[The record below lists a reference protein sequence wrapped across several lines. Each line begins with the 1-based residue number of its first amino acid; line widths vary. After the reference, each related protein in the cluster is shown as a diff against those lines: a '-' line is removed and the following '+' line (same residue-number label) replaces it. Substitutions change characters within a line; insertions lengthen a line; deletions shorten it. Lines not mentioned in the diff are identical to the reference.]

1 MYMEGVSMEQIVNV
15 QMLNQLLL
23 TLLLIIPIVL
33 ISRTVV
39 SGTRYS
45 PILIIVIFGLGMGL
59 ALIKG
64 NVATPGLPEFP
75 IIILLSKVT
84 ITALI
89 ASFFVGGQELRRIL
103 TRRKSE
109 NDDTV
114 VNSDEEVMLGTK
126 RTQFVFIVRAF
137 FILVGIEGLK
147 RLLMGVSAEDQLAK
161 FYPIIA
167 YIGIAG
173 AIILID
179 YKATVKN
186 KSQYIR
192 KGVIEIA
199 GIVAV
204 LAISTLISQWIKPLI
219 ALPQIFFAMIISA
232 GLGALLSKWKFG
244 PTLRSMLFAGIPVVL
259 AANFVVGGS
268 QIIEAFSLT
277 EMRAVMA
284 YGLFGQLLWM
294 FGGLTLLILIGKANH
309 VRNLAPGM
317 AGSLSHSG
325 LTGACTA
332 GDLGAEAAV
341 RAPIMINIPFFGH
354 IFVFSILA
362 ASASRGVLYAGW
374 VGLLVLVGIGITIL
388 SLRTLKKSNG
398 DESKEVKGLMQ
409 FSFGFQ
415 IVAVFGSF
423 FLLWLSGMSI
433 NDSAMATSSAISHFG
448 LFAAVQ
454 GGMFGTQAAAMIPFI
469 FAMPF
474 LIHPFVFGTFGKA
487 VTAGGKMPV
496 KVVYILAGLG
506 VLGVLYALIFA

>member
-1 MYMEGVSMEQIVNV
+1 MEQTLEQIVNV

-23 TLLLIIPIVL
+23 TLLLIIPIIF
-33 ISRTVV
+33 ISRAVV
-39 SGTRYS
+39 AGTKYS

-59 ALIKG
+59 ALVKG

-75 IIILLSKVT
+75 IITLISKVT

-89 ASFFVGGQELRRIL
+89 VSFFVGGQELRRIFSNRPL
-103 TRRKSE
+103 LKDE
-109 NDDTV
+109 MV
-114 VNSDEEVMLGTK
+114 VPSDEEVMLGTK

-137 FILVGIEGLK
+137 FILIGIEGLK
-147 RLLMGVSAEDQLAK
+147 RLILGVSGDDQLAK

-186 KSQYIR
+186 KPQYIR
-192 KGVIEIA
+192 KGVFEIA
-199 GIVAV
+199 VIVV
-204 LAISTLISQWIKPLI
+204 ILIVSTLIAQWVKPLI
-219 ALPQIFFAMIISA
+219 GLPQIFFSMIISA
-232 GLGALLSKWKFG
+232 GLGAIFTNWKFG
-244 PTLRSMLFAGIPVVL
+244 PTIRSLLFAGIPVVL
-259 AANFVVGGS
+259 AANFIVGGS
-268 QIIEAFSLT
+268 QILEAIKLT
-277 EMRAVMA
+277 EMRSVMA
-284 YGLFGQLLWM
+284 FGLFGQLLWM
-294 FGGLTLLILIGKANH
+294 FGGLTILILIGKANH

-332 GDLGAEAAV
+332 GDLGVEAAT

-362 ASASRGVLYAGW
+362 ASASRGELYAGW
-374 VGLLVLVGIGITIL
+374 VGAIVLVGIGITIL
-388 SLRTLKKSNG
+388 ALSTLRKSNG
-398 DESKEVKGLMQ
+398 SESKEIKGLMQ

-423 FLLWLSGMSI
+423 FLLWLGGMPI
-433 NDSAMATSSAISHFG
+433 NDSAMAASSAISHFG

-454 GGMFGTQAAAMIPFI
+454 GGMFGGQAATMIPFI

-487 VTAGGKMPV
+487 VSADGKMPS
-496 KVVYILAGLG
+496 KIVYILAGIGVAG
-506 VLGVLYALIFA
+506 VLFALFFAW

>member
-1 MYMEGVSMEQIVNV
+1 MDQILEQVVNV

-23 TLLLIIPIVL
+23 TLLLIIPIIF

-39 SGTRYS
+39 AGTRYS
-45 PILIIVIFGLGMGL
+45 PILIIVIFGLGMGF

-75 IIILLSKVT
+75 VITLLSKVT

-103 TRRKSE
+103 ARRPLQS
-109 NDDTV
+109 DDMV
-114 VNSDEEVMLGTK
+114 VPSDEEVMLGTK

-137 FILVGIEGLK
+137 FILMGIEGLK
-147 RLLMGVSAEDQLAK
+147 RLLLGVAPEDPLAK

-179 YKATVKN
+179 HKATVKN
-186 KSQYIR
+186 KPRYIR
-192 KGVIEIA
+192 KGALEIA
-199 GIVAV
+199 AIVTV
-204 LAISTLISQWIKPLI
+204 LIVSALIAQWVKPVI

-232 GLGALLSKWKFG
+232 GLGAVFSNWKFG
-244 PTLRSMLFAGIPVVL
+244 PTMRSLLFAGIPVVL
-259 AANFVVGGS
+259 AANFIVGGS
-268 QIIEAFSLT
+268 QIQEAFGLT
-277 EMRAVMA
+277 EMRSVMA
-284 YGLFGQLLWM
+284 FGLFGQLFWM
-294 FGGLTLLILIGKANH
+294 FGGLTLLIWLGKANH

-332 GDLGAEAAV
+332 GDLGVDAAL

-362 ASASRGVLYAGW
+362 ASASRGELYAGW
-374 VGLLVLVGIGITIL
+374 VALLVLVGIVVTCL
-388 SLRTLKKSNG
+388 ALRNLRKSRG
-398 DESKEVKGLMQ
+398 SEPMEIKGLMQ

-415 IVAVFGSF
+415 VVAVFGSF
-423 FLLWLSGMSI
+423 LLLWLGGMPI

-454 GGMFGTQAAAMIPFI
+454 GGMFGPQAAAMIPFI

-474 LIHPFVFGTFGKA
+474 LIHPFVFGMFGKA
-487 VTAGGKMPV
+487 VSSDGRMPSKTA
-496 KVVYILAGLG
+496 YILAGIG
-506 VLGVLYALIFA
+506 VAGILYALFVA